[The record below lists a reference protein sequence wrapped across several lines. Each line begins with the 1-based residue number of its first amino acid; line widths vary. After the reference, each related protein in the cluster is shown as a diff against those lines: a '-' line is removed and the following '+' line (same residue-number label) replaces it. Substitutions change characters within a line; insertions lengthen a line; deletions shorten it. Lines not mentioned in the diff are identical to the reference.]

1 MNEEISSLGF
11 GLVHIS
17 LLTAAWGLD
26 WCISHCS
33 QRPGVW
39 IGPYLTAHSGLGFG
53 LVHISLLTAAWGLDW
68 SAHSSL
74 GFGSVHISL
83 LTAAWGLD
91 RSISHCS
98 QRPGVWLMRGPNR
111 FSL

>member
-39 IGPYLTAHSGLGFG
+39 IG
-53 LVHISLLTAAWGLDW
+53 
-68 SAHSSL
+68 
-74 GFGSVHISL
+74 L

-98 QRPGVWLMRGPNR
+98 QRPGAWIGPYLTAHSGLG
-111 FSL
+111 FG